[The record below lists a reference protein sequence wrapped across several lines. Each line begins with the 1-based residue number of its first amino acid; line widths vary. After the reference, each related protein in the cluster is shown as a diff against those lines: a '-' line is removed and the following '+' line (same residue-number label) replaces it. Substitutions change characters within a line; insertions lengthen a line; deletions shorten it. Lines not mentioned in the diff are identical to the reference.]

1 MKKAFSMLLAA
12 VLLLGLASCGS
23 KSGEAP
29 AGKDNQDG
37 KVTIT
42 YLSRYTNPE
51 VPRHKYYLDKLEE
64 FREQNPDIIVEDIS
78 ISDAE
83 SYKSSLR
90 ASVASGT
97 PPTVYICSDAFP
109 HYEWAKNG
117 VMKDLTSLIESEGWE
132 GPTDPSVFESFTFER
147 EGLEGIYGI
156 PNAVVNS
163 PVYVNTALLDQ
174 YGLDVPETWEEVLEM
189 AEVLQ
194 AEDPSIIPFC
204 LPAKSTADL
213 GRFFSE
219 FVVRMY
225 GLDFRDKVI
234 SHEAKWTDPELTNAL
249 KTFQEYIDLG
259 IFGPDAVTSDTDPS
273 VAAFG
278 EGKIAMLFTATYY
291 WDRFSSFDFADDI
304 VSVNFPYFEGAP
316 ENKDIWFA
324 TTSEGFCISA
334 EPGTPE
340 YEAAGKLLNFMLS
353 EETFQ
358 GYAEEVAQGGIYP
371 VDIDFDL
378 SQASRPMETF
388 MEGYATR
395 SATTDIIATY
405 MNNSDVIGITNTEL
419 QGLFVGQDYETVA
432 QNLQA
437 RYDEIFGG

>member
-1 MKKAFSMLLAA
+1 MKRTLALLLAA
-12 VLLLGLASCGS
+12 LLTLSLVACGTTP
-23 KSGEAP
+23 SGDE
-29 AGKDNQDG
+29 GGSGGEDG
-37 KVTIT
+37 QVTIT

-64 FREQNPDIIVEDIS
+64 FRAANPDIIVEDIS

-90 ASVASGT
+90 SSVASGT

-117 VMKDLTSLIESEGWE
+117 VMKDLTSLIQSDSWE
-132 GPTDPSVFESFTFER
+132 GPTDPSVFDSFSFER

-163 PVYVNTALLDQ
+163 PVYVNTKLLKQ
-174 YGLDVPETWEEVLEM
+174 YGIETPQTWEDVLEM
-189 AEVLQ
+189 TKTLQ
-194 AEDPSIIPFC
+194 AADPSIIPFC

-259 IFGPDAVTSDTDPS
+259 VFGPDAITSDTDPS

-278 EGKIAMLFTATYY
+278 EGKVAMLFTATYY
-291 WDRFSSFDFADDI
+291 WDRFNGFDFADEIDT
-304 VSVNFPYFEGAP
+304 VNFPYFEAAP

-353 EETFQ
+353 EETFT
-358 GYAEEVAQGGIYP
+358 GYANEIAMGGIYP
-371 VDIDFDL
+371 LEIDFDV
-378 SQASRPMETF
+378 SQAPHPMKTF

-405 MNNSDVIGITNTEL
+405 MNNSDVLGITNTEL
-419 QGLFVGQDYETVA
+419 QGLFVGQSYDTVA
-432 QNLQA
+432 QSLQA
-437 RYDEIFGG
+437 KYDEIFQQ